1 MGGYEM
7 VIVYISIA
15 IVVLSII
22 YLGYIAV
29 KNMKETKKSLT
40 ALSETAARFQEKVD
54 QINDETTKLT
64 TTTASISEGIQTKKE
79 TVQGVI
85 QTAKSSPEPFKKLVS
100 SIKNTPNP
108 QRETRDSQLVEIGD
122 QLIDLWGRY
131 RVKRKSKHAE

>member
-1 MGGYEM
+1 M
-7 VIVYISIA
+7 VIVYISIG

-40 ALSETAARFQEKVD
+40 DLSETAARFQEKVD
-54 QINDETTKLT
+54 QINEETTKLT
-64 TTTASISEGIQTKKE
+64 TTAASISEGIQTKKE
-79 TVQGVI
+79 TVQSVI
-85 QTAKSSPEPFKKLVS
+85 QTAKSSPEPFKNLVS

-108 QRETRDSQLVEIGD
+108 QRETRDSQLVEVGD

>member
-40 ALSETAARFQEKVD
+40 ALSETAARFQDKVD
-54 QINDETTKLT
+54 RINDETSKLT

-108 QRETRDSQLVEIGD
+108 QRETRDSQLVEVGD

>member
-1 MGGYEM
+1 M

-40 ALSETAARFQEKVD
+40 ALSETAARFQDKVD
-54 QINDETTKLT
+54 RINDETSKLT

-108 QRETRDSQLVEIGD
+108 QRETRDSQLVEVGD